1 MVQIESMDKILSE
14 HPFFEKFEAKDR
26 ELLAGCAR
34 NEAFEAGAYV
44 FREGEAADKFYL
56 LKHGTVAIELHAP
69 GHDPM
74 ILETL
79 GKGEIF
85 GWSWMVPPYTWT
97 FDVRAVELCRVISLD
112 AKCLRGKLE
121 KDHSLG
127 YELFRRFIPVMA
139 ERLAAAR
146 LQLLDLYG
154 QPAVRRVRAA
164 LPPKPKPA
172 AKPKAKK

>member
-1 MVQIESMDKILSE
+1 MVQTEGMDKVLAE
-14 HPFFEKFEAKDR
+14 HPFFDGMETKDR

-34 NEAFEAGAYV
+34 NEVFEAGVYV

-56 LKHGTVAIELHAP
+56 LRHGTVAVELHAP
-69 GHDPM
+69 GHAPM
-74 ILETL
+74 VLETL
-79 GKGEIF
+79 RKGDIF

-127 YELFRRFIPVMA
+127 YELFKRFVPVMA
-139 ERLAAAR
+139 ARVGAAR

-154 QPAVRRVRAA
+154 QPAARAA
-164 LPPKPKPA
+164 RGKG
-172 AKPKAKK
+172 KK